1 MKTFARSALATSSLA
16 TLLLAGSAAMFFHVQ
31 TASAQA
37 EPGSKPESAMPGP
50 GTPQVGKSLPSP
62 AAQAQVTLDGKAIT
76 IHYNSPRMRG
86 RKIMG
91 GLVPYGKVW
100 RTGANPATSFV
111 TEGNLKVGDLN
122 VPAGK
127 YTLYTLPAAPGTPW
141 QLIINK
147 QTGQWG
153 TVYNQDQ
160 DLGRTPMQHAT
171 LPSPQEDMSISFEHT
186 TSNSTELHVRWETTD
201 EWVKIEAGR

>member
-1 MKTFARSALATSSLA
+1 MRSLA
-16 TLLLAGSAAMFFHVQ
+16 RFAASFGVAATLCLSAAAQSNASTNNSQMGATGQ
-31 TASAQA
+31 TQGQNA
-37 EPGSKPESAMPGP
+37 KPLA
-50 GTPQVGKSLPSP
+50 SP
-62 AAQAQVTLDGKAIT
+62 AAEAHVTLAGKTIT

-91 GLVPYGKVW
+91 ELVPYGKVW

-111 TEGNLKVGDLN
+111 TEGDIQIGDLN

-127 YTLYTLPAAPGTPW
+127 YTLYTMPAAPGTPW

-153 TVYNQDQ
+153 TVYNEGQ
-160 DLGRTPMQHAT
+160 DLGRTPMQQSK
-171 LPSPQEDMSISFEHT
+171 LSSPQENMSISFEHT
-186 TSNSTELHVRWETTD
+186 TANSTELHVKWETTD
-201 EWVKIEAGR
+201 EWVKIEAK

>member
-1 MKTFARSALATSSLA
+1 MKTSVRSALTAIPLA
-16 TLLLAGSAAMFFHVQ
+16 ALLAAGAGIFIHTTPVSAQGEPGSMLETRASGHAAQSQKPMP
-31 TASAQA
+31 SPPAQA
-37 EPGSKPESAMPGP
+37 E
-50 GTPQVGKSLPSP
+50 
-62 AAQAQVTLDGKAIT
+62 VTLDGKAIT

-91 GLVPYGKVW
+91 ELVPYGKIW

-111 TEGNLKVGDLN
+111 TEGNIKVGDLN

-127 YTLYTLPAAPGTPW
+127 YTLFTLPAAPGTPW

-153 TVYNQDQ
+153 LEYHQDQ
-160 DLGRTPMQHAT
+160 DLGRTPMRSAT

-186 TSNSTELHVRWETTD
+186 TKNSTELHVRWETTD
-201 EWVKIEAGR
+201 EWVKIESAH

>member
-1 MKTFARSALATSSLA
+1 MKTPRRFALAA
-16 TLLLAGSAAMFFHVQ
+16 LLVAGSATMFLCLPTVSAHSKS
-31 TASAQA
+31 ASTPQMGSAQNAKPLLSPPAQA
-37 EPGSKPESAMPGP
+37 E
-50 GTPQVGKSLPSP
+50 
-62 AAQAQVTLDGKAIT
+62 VTLDGKTIT
-76 IHYNSPRMRG
+76 IHYNSPRIRG

-91 GLVPYGKVW
+91 ELVPYGKVW
-100 RTGANPATSFV
+100 RTGANPATSVV
-111 TEGNLKVGDLN
+111 TDLDLKVGDLH

-160 DLGRTPMQHAT
+160 DLGRTPMHHAT

-186 TSNSTELHVRWETTD
+186 TKNSTELHVRWETTD
-201 EWVKIEAGR
+201 EWVRIEAAR

>member
-1 MKTFARSALATSSLA
+1 MKTTYSSALSV
-16 TLLLAGSAAMFFHVQ
+16 LLLAGSVIMFSPARA
-31 TASAQA
+31 ASAQTG
-37 EPGSKPESAMPGP
+37 EPGSVPEMQAPKAAAAKPLA
-50 GTPQVGKSLPSP
+50 SP
-62 AAQAQVTLDGKAIT
+62 AATADVRVDGKAIT

-91 GLVPYGKVW
+91 ELVPYGKVW

-111 TEGNLKVGDLN
+111 TEGDVKIGDLN

-141 QLIINK
+141 MLIINK

-153 TVYNQDQ
+153 LTYNQDQ
-160 DLGRTPMQHAT
+160 DLGRTPMRSRE
-171 LPSPQEDMSISFEHT
+171 LPAAQEDMSLSFEHT
-186 TSNSTELHVRWETTD
+186 TNDSTELHVKWEKTD
-201 EWVKIEAGR
+201 EWVKIEAAH

>member
-1 MKTFARSALATSSLA
+1 MKTSLRYTLAAFLV
-16 TLLLAGSAAMFFHVQ
+16 AGSAALFLNVDLVSAQ
-31 TASAQA
+31 NAVTASKPGMSAATPRSGQA
-37 EPGSKPESAMPGP
+37 EKPM
-50 GTPQVGKSLPSP
+50 PSP
-62 AAQAQVTLDGKAIT
+62 PAKAEVTLNGKAVT
-76 IHYNSPRMRG
+76 INYNSPRMRG

-91 GLVPYGKVW
+91 ELVPYGKQW

-111 TEGNLKVGDLN
+111 TDGDLMVGDLH

-127 YTLYTLPAAPGTPW
+127 YTLSTLPAAPGTPW

-153 TVYNQDQ
+153 TEYHEDQ

-171 LPSPQEDMSISFEHT
+171 LSSPQEDMSISFEHT
-186 TSNSTELHVRWETTD
+186 SGNSTELHVRWETTD
-201 EWVKIEAGR
+201 EWVKIQAH

>member
-1 MKTFARSALATSSLA
+1 MAAPQAQSAKPLA
-16 TLLLAGSAAMFFHVQ
+16 
-31 TASAQA
+31 
-37 EPGSKPESAMPGP
+37 
-50 GTPQVGKSLPSP
+50 SP
-62 AAQAQVTLDGKAIT
+62 AAQAEVTLNGKAVT

-91 GLVPYGKVW
+91 DLVPWGKVW

-111 TEGNLKVGDLN
+111 TDVDLMIGDLH

-160 DLGRTPMQHAT
+160 DLGRTPMRHAT

-186 TSNSTELHVRWETTD
+186 TKNSTELHVRWETTD
-201 EWVKIEAGR
+201 EWVKIEAH